1 MKDAIILWKNE
12 EITSIEVDNDSFYS
26 DHIIAKRDG
35 LMSTMERTQARFF
48 ALPHE
53 FKPYAKLS
61 EFHFKWIKK
70 DFSTKGIKHR
80 PRSMSY
86 GLEGLALK

>member
-26 DHIIAKRDG
+26 DHIIPNRKDR
-35 LMSTMERTQARFF
+35 LMNALEKTQARFF

-53 FKPYAKLS
+53 FKPYAKTNN
-61 EFHFKWIKK
+61 FKFKWIKK

-80 PRSMSY
+80 PRSMSFC
-86 GLEGLALK
+86 LE